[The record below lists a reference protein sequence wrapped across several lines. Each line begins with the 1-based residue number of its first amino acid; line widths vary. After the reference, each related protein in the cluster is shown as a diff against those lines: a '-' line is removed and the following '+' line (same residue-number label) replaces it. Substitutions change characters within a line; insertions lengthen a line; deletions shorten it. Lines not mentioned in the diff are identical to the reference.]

1 MSRAGAIFPADAP
14 LAAGA
19 ILPADALLQA
29 DAFLLA
35 NASLRAKAMSRA
47 GAVRRA
53 DAADMTGPYRAVVLD
68 LDGTLIDSAP
78 AIQRIAATYLAG
90 EGKPPLTLD
99 ETRAFIGNGA
109 RVFCQ
114 RMLAARKLRSDPAA
128 LEARY
133 PAFHA
138 LYAAAPP
145 GDNVPYEGAFA
156 ALSRLAE
163 AGVALALC
171 TNKPAAPTHAVLNAF
186 GLAGLFGAV
195 VAGDTQA
202 QIKPSPV
209 PLLSAIAAIGGR
221 PEETLFVG
229 DSEVDA
235 ATASAARVAFAF
247 HTPGYAKDPAA
258 ITAALR
264 FADWDNLTDAVIGP
278 RGA

>member
-29 DAFLLA
+29 DAFLRA
-35 NASLRAKAMSRA
+35 NAALRAKAMSRA

-53 DAADMTGPYRAVVLD
+53 DAGDMTGLYRAVVFD

-99 ETRAFIGNGA
+99 ETRSFIGNGA

-114 RMLAARKLRSDPAA
+114 RMLAARGLRSGPAA

-156 ALSRLAE
+156 ALARLAE

-171 TNKPAAPTHAVLNAF
+171 TNKPAAPTHAVLNA
-186 GLAGLFGAV
+186 
-195 VAGDTQA
+195 
-202 QIKPSPV
+202 
-209 PLLSAIAAIGGR
+209 AIGGR

-235 ATASAARVAFAF
+235 ATASAAHVAFAF